1 MAISTVGRSFG
12 KYFVQGWK
20 KNLLGVQ
27 IAELR
32 VIKPI
37 MGLEIRITAAR
48 MGIITNRVL
57 LWSVGSYFWKGKF
70 NNKNC
75 FFRFNSK
82 LNYKSEKIKNH
93 YKLVLTL
100 HVCLK
105 YCQKWYLLPFSPISI
120 VLHFYLIVALTFSV
134 LPSIL
139 IPSLHRSTLNPVVIS
154 ITKQLRSLISDYFS
168 NLHILRNYKPLELQI

>member
-37 MGLEIRITAAR
+37 MGLEIRITMAR

-57 LWSVGSYFWKGKF
+57 L
-70 NNKNC
+70 
-75 FFRFNSK
+75 
-82 LNYKSEKIKNH
+82 
-93 YKLVLTL
+93 
-100 HVCLK
+100 
-105 YCQKWYLLPFSPISI
+105 
-120 VLHFYLIVALTFSV
+120 
-134 LPSIL
+134 
-139 IPSLHRSTLNPVVIS
+139 
-154 ITKQLRSLISDYFS
+154 
-168 NLHILRNYKPLELQI
+168 

>member
-37 MGLEIRITAAR
+37 MGLEIRITVAR

-57 LWSVGSYFWKGKF
+57 L
-70 NNKNC
+70 
-75 FFRFNSK
+75 
-82 LNYKSEKIKNH
+82 
-93 YKLVLTL
+93 
-100 HVCLK
+100 
-105 YCQKWYLLPFSPISI
+105 
-120 VLHFYLIVALTFSV
+120 
-134 LPSIL
+134 
-139 IPSLHRSTLNPVVIS
+139 
-154 ITKQLRSLISDYFS
+154 
-168 NLHILRNYKPLELQI
+168 